1 MSSLPV
7 SQVAN
12 LIGIAK
18 VLGCTADDLREIAS
32 ANDQRPFYTRL
43 QIPKKSR
50 KRRGQFRTVYKADQ
64 RLALIQKN
72 MATWIAEHVK
82 FPYYVQ
88 GFVQK
93 RSIVTNAQIHLGQH
107 TLLHADIK
115 DFFDSITTDQI
126 EEAFRALGCKSSIAN
141 TLARVC
147 TLNGQLPQGSS
158 ASPILANLVC
168 RHLDTDLNT
177 LAAANHCKYSR
188 YADDITISGDQ
199 VPDVRE
205 IESLLN
211 RHGFSL
217 RNEKSRI
224 QRRGRSQ
231 YVTGLTV
238 VDKTSPRVPRV
249 MKRRLR
255 LELHYADRY
264 GVSSHLEHTRSED
277 TPEHAVNRL
286 DGWISFIYSVEGNAH
301 KRLYEQCIRVKKQ
314 VYDKPPGDDYHED
327 GQER

>member
-1 MSSLPV
+1 MPSPKLSELRTV
-7 SQVAN
+7 TGV
-12 LIGIAK
+12 AK
-18 VLGCTADDLREIAS
+18 VLGCTAGDLDAIAS
-32 ANDQRPFYTRL
+32 TTDQRQFYTRL
-43 QIPKKSR
+43 RIPKKSR
-50 KRRGQFRTVYKADQ
+50 KSRGHFRTVYQADQ

-72 MATWIAEHVK
+72 VATWIAKHVE
-82 FPYYVQ
+82 FPEYVQ

-93 RSIVTNAQIHLGQH
+93 RSIVTNARIHLGQH

-115 DFFDSITTDQI
+115 DFFDSITVDQVD
-126 EEAFRALGCKSSIAN
+126 EALRALGCTPPVAN

-168 RHLDTDLNT
+168 RYLDTDLNT

-199 VPDVRE
+199 VPAGGEVE
-205 IESLLN
+205 TVLK
-211 RHGFSL
+211 RHGFL
-217 RNEKSRI
+217 TRNDKCRI

-238 VDKTSPRVPRV
+238 VDKTSPRVPRL

-255 LELHYADRY
+255 LELHYAERY
-264 GVSSHLEHTRSED
+264 GVESHLEHIGSED
-277 TPEHAVNRL
+277 TPERAVSRL
-286 DGWISFIYSVEGNAH
+286 EGWMRFIYSVEGNAR
-301 KRLYEQCIRVKKQ
+301 KRLYEKCLRVKNQ
-314 VYDKPPGDDYHED
+314 VNGQPAGDDYED
-327 GQER
+327 GQES